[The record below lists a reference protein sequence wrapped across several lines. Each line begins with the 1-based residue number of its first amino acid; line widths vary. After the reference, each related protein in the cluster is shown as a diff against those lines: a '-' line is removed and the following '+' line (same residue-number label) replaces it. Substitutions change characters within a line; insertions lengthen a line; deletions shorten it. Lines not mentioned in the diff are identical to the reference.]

1 MSVMS
6 MIAGGGV
13 ENAGKGIA
21 AVVNAIKGR
30 NPEDAAKLQEIMG
43 RHADLVVSTEA
54 DVEKAKIQENISLN
68 ETAGQNIRAEQASR
82 YTAWARPSIVYC
94 WIGVVLYNYVF
105 CSLLHRAQLPIPD
118 MFWQYSGIVIGGYV
132 FVRSGQEIASK
143 VVGGAG
149 GSFSLPGIKVDS
161 KGD

>member
-1 MSVMS
+1 MSALGTIFS
-6 MIAGGGV
+6 GGV
-13 ENAGKGIA
+13 EGAGKGIA

-43 RHADLVVSTEA
+43 RHADLVIQTEA
-54 DVEKAKIQENISLN
+54 TTEQARIQENISLN
-68 ETAGQNIRAEQASR
+68 ETAGQNIRAEQASK

-94 WIGVVLYNYVF
+94 WIAVILYNYVF

-118 MFWQYSGIVIGGYV
+118 MFWEYSGLVIGGYV
-132 FVRSGQEIASK
+132 MMRTGDKAL
-143 VVGGAG
+143 GGAG
-149 GSFSLPGIKVDS
+149 GSLNLPFGIKVDS